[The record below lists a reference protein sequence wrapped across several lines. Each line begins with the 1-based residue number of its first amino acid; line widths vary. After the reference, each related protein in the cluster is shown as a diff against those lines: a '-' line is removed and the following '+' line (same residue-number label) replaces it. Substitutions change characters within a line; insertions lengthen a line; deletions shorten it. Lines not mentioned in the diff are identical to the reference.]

1 MDKKKYIIP
10 QIEFDP
16 VENDDELMAASGPA
30 QYRLGEDSGND
41 YTGNYYNG
49 NEEEGPIGVVGE
61 EDDFILN

>member
-1 MDKKKYIIP
+1 MEKKKYIIP

-41 YTGNYYNG
+41 YNGNYYNG
-49 NEEEGPIGVVGE
+49 NEEERPIGVAG
-61 EDDFILN
+61 DDFILN

>member
-1 MDKKKYIIP
+1 MDKKVYIIP

-30 QYRLGEDSGND
+30 QYRLGEDSGN
-41 YTGNYYNG
+41 GYNG

>member
-41 YTGNYYNG
+41 YNG
-49 NEEEGPIGVVGE
+49 NEEEGPIGVAG
-61 EDDFILN
+61 DDFILN

>member
-30 QYRLGEDSGND
+30 EYRIGEDSYGD
-41 YTGNYYNG
+41 YKG